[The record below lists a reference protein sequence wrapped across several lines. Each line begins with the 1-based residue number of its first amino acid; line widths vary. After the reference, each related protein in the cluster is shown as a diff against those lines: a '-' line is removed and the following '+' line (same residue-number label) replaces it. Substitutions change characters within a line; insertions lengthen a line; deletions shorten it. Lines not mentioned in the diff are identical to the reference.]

1 MKKFKEELKYI
12 RNFIFD
18 VDGVFTDGSILIHE
32 DGSMLR
38 TMNTKDGYAVKAALH
53 AGFRVCIISGGTNP
67 AVQKRLN
74 DLGVKDVYLG
84 IHDKASVLE
93 SYFTENK
100 LKASESLFMGDD
112 IPDIP
117 AMNHVHLATC
127 PNDAVPEVRAAADY
141 ISHFAGGM
149 GCVRDVIEQTLKI
162 HGKWGGFFEARNDKK

>member
-1 MKKFKEELKYI
+1 MKIFKEELKHI

-18 VDGVFTDGSILIHE
+18 VDGVFTDGGIFIHE

-74 DLGVKDVYLG
+74 DLGVTDVFLG
-84 IHDKASVLE
+84 IHNKVKTLDKYLLD
-93 SYFTENK
+93 NN

-112 IPDIP
+112 IPDIL
-117 AMNHVHLATC
+117 AMKKVHLATC
-127 PNDAVPEVRAAADY
+127 PNDAVPEVRAASDY
-141 ISHFAGGM
+141 ISHASGGK

-162 HGKWGGFFEARNDKK
+162 HGKWGDFFEARNDSK

>member
-12 RNFIFD
+12 QNFIFD

-38 TMNTKDGYAVKAALH
+38 TMNIKDGYAVKAALN
-53 AGFRVCIISGGTNP
+53 AGFRVCIISGGTNR
-67 AVQKRLN
+67 AVQKRFH

-93 SYFTENK
+93 NYFAEFN
-100 LKASESLFMGDD
+100 LKAGESLFMGDD

-117 AMNHVHLATC
+117 AMNQVHLATC
-127 PNDAVPEVRAAADY
+127 PNDAVAEVRATADY
-141 ISHFAGGM
+141 ISHVPGGK

-162 HGKWGGFFEARNDKK
+162 HGKWGGFFEARKDKK

>member
-117 AMNHVHLATC
+117 AMSQVHVQTMQYPKFVLLLIIFLTSL
-127 PNDAVPEVRAAADY
+127 VEW
-141 ISHFAGGM
+141 
-149 GCVRDVIEQTLKI
+149 DV
-162 HGKWGGFFEARNDKK
+162 FEMSLSKP

>member
-1 MKKFKEELKYI
+1 MKIFKEELKHI

-18 VDGVFTDGSILIHE
+18 IDGVFTDGSILIHE

-53 AGFRVCIISGGTNP
+53 AGFSVCIVSGGTNP

-74 DLGVKDVYLG
+74 DLGVKDVFLG
-84 IHDKASVLE
+84 IHNKVKTLE
-93 SYFTENK
+93 KYLSDNN

-117 AMNHVHLATC
+117 AMNMVPVSYTHLTL
-127 PNDAVPEVRAAADY
+127 PTNR
-141 ISHFAGGM
+141 
-149 GCVRDVIEQTLKI
+149 CV
-162 HGKWGGFFEARNDKK
+162 

>member
-1 MKKFKEELKYI
+1 MKIFKEELKHI
-12 RNFIFD
+12 QNFIFD
-18 VDGVFTDGSILIHE
+18 IDGVFTDGSILIHE

-74 DLGVKDVYLG
+74 DLGVNDVYLG

-93 SYFTENK
+93 NYFAEFN
-100 LKASESLFMGDD
+100 LKAGESLFMGDD

-117 AMNHVHLATC
+117 AMNQVHLSAC
-127 PNDAVPEVRAAADY
+127 PNDAVAEVRAAADY
-141 ISHFAGGM
+141 ISHVPGGK

-162 HGKWGGFFEARNDKK
+162 HGKWGGFFEVRKDKK

>member
-1 MKKFKEELKYI
+1 MKIFKEELKHI
-12 RNFIFD
+12 QNFIFD

-74 DLGVKDVYLG
+74 DLGVNDVYLG

-93 SYFTENK
+93 TYFAEFN
-100 LKASESLFMGDD
+100 LKAGESLFMGDD

-117 AMNHVHLATC
+117 AMNQVRLSAC
-127 PNDAVPEVRAAADY
+127 PNDAVAEVRAAADY
-141 ISHFAGGM
+141 ISHVPGGK

>member
-1 MKKFKEELKYI
+1 MKIFKTELKHI
-12 RNFIFD
+12 QNFIFD

-38 TMNTKDGYAVKAALH
+38 TMNTKDGYALKAALH

-67 AVQKRLN
+67 AVLKRLN

-93 SYFTENK
+93 TYFAENN

-117 AMNHVHLATC
+117 VMNQVHLATC
-127 PNDAVPEVRAAADY
+127 PKDAVPEVRSVADY
-141 ISHFAGGM
+141 ISHVPGGK

-162 HGKWGGFFEARNDKK
+162 HGKWGRFFESRNDKK

>member
-1 MKKFKEELKYI
+1 MKIFKEELKHI
-12 RNFIFD
+12 QNFIFD
-18 VDGVFTDGSILIHE
+18 IDGVFTDGSILIHE

-84 IHDKASVLE
+84 IHDKLAVLE
-93 SYFTENK
+93 TYFAENN
-100 LKASESLFMGDD
+100 LKDSESLFMGDD

-117 AMNHVHLATC
+117 VMDQVHLATC
-127 PNDAVPEVRAAADY
+127 PKDAVPEVRAVADY
-141 ISHFAGGM
+141 ISHAPGGK

-162 HGKWGGFFEARNDKK
+162 HGKWDGFFEARNDKK

>member
-1 MKKFKEELKYI
+1 MKIFKEELKHI

-53 AGFRVCIISGGTNP
+53 AGFSVCIVSGGTNP

-74 DLGVKDVYLG
+74 DLGVKDVFLG
-84 IHDKASVLE
+84 IHNKVKTLE
-93 SYFTENK
+93 KYLSDNN

-117 AMNHVHLATC
+117 AMNMVHLAL
-127 PNDAVPEVRAAADY
+127 
-141 ISHFAGGM
+141 S
-149 GCVRDVIEQTLKI
+149 LI
-162 HGKWGGFFEARNDKK
+162 HI

>member
-1 MKKFKEELKYI
+1 MKNFKASLDKI
-12 RNFIFD
+12 QNFVFD
-18 VDGVFTDGSILIHE
+18 VDGVFTDGGILIHE

-74 DLGVKDVYLG
+74 DLGVKDVFLG
-84 IHDKASVLE
+84 IHDKETTLNN
-93 SYFTENK
+93 YLKENQ
-100 LKASESLFMGDD
+100 LLSEETLFMGDD

-117 AMNHVHLATC
+117 AMKMVYLATC
-127 PNDAVPEVRAAADY
+127 PNDAVPEVRAVSDY
-141 ISHFAGGM
+141 ISHKDGGA
-149 GCVRDVIEQTLKI
+149 GCVRDVIEQVLKI

>member
-1 MKKFKEELKYI
+1 MKIFKKELKNI

-53 AGFRVCIISGGTNP
+53 AGFHVCIISGGTNS

-74 DLGVKDVYLG
+74 DLGVKDVFLG
-84 IHDKASVLE
+84 INDKVKVLE
-93 SYFTENK
+93 KFLCDNN

-117 AMNHVHLATC
+117 VMNKVHLATC
-127 PNDAVPEVRAAADY
+127 PNDAVQEVRAASDY
-141 ISHFAGGM
+141 ISHVPGGIDPATTRM
-149 GCVRDVIEQTLKI
+149 TALRKNTG
-162 HGKWGGFFEARNDKK
+162 

>member
-1 MKKFKEELKYI
+1 MKIFKKELKHI
-12 RNFIFD
+12 QNFIFD
-18 VDGVFTDGSILIHE
+18 VDGVFTVGSILIHE

-38 TMNTKDGYAVKAALH
+38 TMNTKDGYAIKAALQ

-84 IHDKASVLE
+84 IHNKASVLE
-93 SYFTENK
+93 NYFTEHN

-117 AMNHVHLATC
+117 AMNQVRLAAC
-127 PNDAVPEVRAAADY
+127 PKDAVPEVRAAADY
-141 ISHFAGGM
+141 ISHVPGGK

-162 HGKWGGFFEARNDKK
+162 HGKWGRFFESRNDKK